1 MLSSDIK
8 ALIIATVELYSTV
21 PLTQAI
27 IDDGVKKLTE
37 AKSLLLKDEPI
48 EEEIKTPIT
57 LEELETLFLEEP
69 EYPVLQLRND
79 YDLEVDLKS
88 NLLSLNVEEG
98 TIVKTKGYYAVN
110 DGGQAVY
117 EIMSYDNWWNQ
128 LPIDLK
134 LTTYHNDR
142 VGVAP
147 VFYKNPVD
155 NFGNHKLNNGMVAKL
170 LPNLDGYIRVEQ
182 WGLFEGRYDNCRS
195 LVHCFANNTRNCKI
209 LFPKNKNYTFY
220 DSRVTEVRD
229 RKDEIFFTTPWWVNL
244 DTVCNNG
251 NEYAL
256 VHGTRVTASPVI
268 GNARNLEI
276 CGNGSTLRWGNGQV
290 NSAFG
295 LIECGGFIDGLKIH
309 GLILDGNFKEQLYQR
324 A

>member
-1 MLSSDIK
+1 MLNKEIK
-8 ALIIATVELYSTV
+8 DLITKVISLYSQDK
-21 PLTQAI
+21 LTQSI
-27 IDDGVKKLTE
+27 INQGKEDLEQVV
-37 AKSLLLKDEPI
+37 LLLKSQEQQPSEPT
-48 EEEIKTPIT
+48 EKRTAPIK
-57 LEELETLFLEEP
+57 LEELETLFPEEP
-69 EYPVLQLRND
+69 KYPVLQLRND

-98 TIVKTKGYYAVN
+98 TIVKTKGYYAIN

-117 EIMSYDNWWNQ
+117 EIMSYDNWWEQ

-209 LFPKNKNYTFY
+209 CW
-220 DSRVTEVRD
+220 RR
-229 RKDEIFFTTPWWVNL
+229 R
-244 DTVCNNG
+244 
-251 NEYAL
+251 
-256 VHGTRVTASPVI
+256 
-268 GNARNLEI
+268 
-276 CGNGSTLRWGNGQV
+276 
-290 NSAFG
+290 
-295 LIECGGFIDGLKIH
+295 
-309 GLILDGNFKEQLYQR
+309 
-324 A
+324 